1 MSYKATTRRDFLKTT
16 AKTITSL
23 GLGLSCS
30 NAIAN
35 NEVLKI
41 GYLPITDAS
50 PILIAYAKGF
60 YQMEGIRVEKPLK
73 IRNWSTLAES
83 FISQK
88 FNLTHLLFPI
98 PVWMRFNNKFPIK
111 VVALNHI
118 NGSAITV
125 SHDSNIKSF
134 KDLGGKQIAVPHWY
148 SMHNIILQMGLK
160 KVGLKPVIQDQS
172 KKLKSD
178 EVNLFILPPPDMP
191 SSLVAKKIDGY
202 IVAEPFNALAE
213 LKIKAKILRF
223 TGDIWKN
230 HPCCVVVMNENF
242 INYNPEFT
250 QKVVNAIVKAQ
261 AWINKNPIETA
272 KLLSRQGSNFLPVNT
287 KTLVKVFT
295 GYEKSIY
302 GKGAIPQA
310 IKHSDW
316 AIKRIGFE
324 PYPYPSATR
333 FIINEMRNTIVEG
346 NTSFLTTL
354 DTDKAINELVDD
366 RFVKKAMLAYG
377 INKFDSINIEDP
389 WVREE
394 IIEI

>member
-1 MSYKATTRRDFLKTT
+1 MSNKAATRRDFLKTT

-30 NAIAN
+30 NAIAK

>member
-1 MSYKATTRRDFLKTT
+1 MSNKAATRRDFLKTT

-30 NAIAN
+30 NAIAK

-98 PVWMRFNNKFPIK
+98 PVWMRFNNRFPIK

-148 SMHNIILQMGLK
+148 SMHNIILQIGLK

-242 INYNPEFT
+242 INFNPEFT

-272 KLLSRQGSNFLPVNT
+272 KLLSRQGSNLLPVNT

-316 AIKRIGFE
+316 EIKRIGFE

-333 FIINEMRNTIVEG
+333 FIINEMRNTLVEG
-346 NTSFLTTL
+346 NTSFLNKL
-354 DTDKAINELVDD
+354 DTDAAINDLVDD

-377 INKFDSINIEDP
+377 INKFDSINIDNP